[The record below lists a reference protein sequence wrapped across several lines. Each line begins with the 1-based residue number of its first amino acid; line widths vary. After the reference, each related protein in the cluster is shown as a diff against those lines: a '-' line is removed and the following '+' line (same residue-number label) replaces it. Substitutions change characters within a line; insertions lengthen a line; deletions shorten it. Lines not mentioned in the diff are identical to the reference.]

1 MTPGTSTASP
11 ASPQVQAMT
20 DTRPPRCGK
29 TSIEATADRNCI
41 DREIRAIPEVVTQ
54 EEAGRMHRGDC

>member
-1 MTPGTSTASP
+1 
-11 ASPQVQAMT
+11 MT